1 MIFVIVVQRPFKFTM
16 KAKELKARCFIYKE
30 QEKIKY
36 LYLHKRKMYLLDNH
50 DLSSEKS

>member
-30 QEKIKY
+30 QEKNKIPLFTQK
-36 LYLHKRKMYLLDNH
+36 KNVFTW
-50 DLSSEKS
+50 